1 MRNFIRHVSVN
12 CNCGAN
18 FRVTK
23 AEYDSGL
30 TKKCKKSCSAN
41 KVQKER
47 RAEPREYNSILHQ
60 KCSSVN
66 HFKNMEL

>member
-47 RAEPREYNSILHQ
+47 RSEPREYAFDFYQ
-60 KCSSVN
+60 RCSSVSQLK
-66 HFKNMEL
+66 FMEF